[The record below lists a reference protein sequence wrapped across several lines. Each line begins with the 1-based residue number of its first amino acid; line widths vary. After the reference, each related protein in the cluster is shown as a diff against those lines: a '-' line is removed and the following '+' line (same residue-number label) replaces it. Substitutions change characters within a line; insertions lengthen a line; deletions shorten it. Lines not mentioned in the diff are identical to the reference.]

1 MKKTPPKI
9 QKALTGYLD
18 LKNIDIEKRKIF
30 FCVCFT
36 SFKTFI
42 QIRQSLK
49 LAKENNNRFKREK
62 GQKLPGPQE
71 GLKIRRRGHIQGVP
85 TSYGFT
91 YSTVPGLVRFSNSTK
106 QYGLVRFFSNFFHL
120 FHHFMIS
127 QLVIIKK
134 ALEGIAISYAIY
146 IFIS

>member
-62 GQKLPGPQE
+62 GQKLPGP
-71 GLKIRRRGHIQGVP
+71 
-85 TSYGFT
+85 
-91 YSTVPGLVRFSNSTK
+91 
-106 QYGLVRFFSNFFHL
+106 
-120 FHHFMIS
+120 
-127 QLVIIKK
+127 
-134 ALEGIAISYAIY
+134 
-146 IFIS
+146 